1 LSSYKGSNHVYFR
14 FRYSPSVDNTD
25 LGAGNHFYL
34 DNLRISQFPLGV
46 DATQLTGQQ
55 AIVAPNPASQTAYIT
70 LVGLNNET
78 VKIQLVDITGSIV
91 TSLQVDVQEDKKV
104 VAIPVAHLAKGMYMV
119 RIQSSTFN
127 QADKLIIQ

>member
-1 LSSYKGSNHVYFR
+1 M
-14 FRYSPSVDNTD
+14 
-25 LGAGNHFYL
+25 
-34 DNLRISQFPLGV
+34 GV

-55 AIVAPNPASQTAYIT
+55 AIVAPNPASQTAYVT
-70 LVGLNNET
+70 LVGLNYQT
-78 VKIQLVDITGSIV
+78 VHIQLVDITGSIV
-91 TSLQVDVQEDKKV
+91 ATLQVPVQEDKKV